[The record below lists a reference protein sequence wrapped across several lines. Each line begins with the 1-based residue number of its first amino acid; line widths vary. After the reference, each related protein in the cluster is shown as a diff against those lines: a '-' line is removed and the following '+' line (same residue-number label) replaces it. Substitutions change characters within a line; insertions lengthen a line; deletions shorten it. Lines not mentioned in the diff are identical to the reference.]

1 MESLYEIASD
11 EHVGPAC
18 GWEPHRDIEES
29 QHILRNILV
38 NEHTFA
44 IILKEHNKVIGNIGF
59 ITMPGS
65 KYCENELQHEIGFLL
80 GYSYWGNGY
89 MPDACKCLMM
99 YGFEQLKLEKII
111 CTHVIENY
119 NSESV
124 QKKCNFKYAYTDR
137 FFHKGRN
144 REVTMIVNFK
154 VTCFYMHIGL
164 TRILREFKNL
174 YNGQCANIICGLLF
188 CFSNFSINKLLQF
201 F

>member
-1 MESLYEIASD
+1 MGIKVLETERLILRNWVESDVKSLCEIASD

-18 GWEPHRDIEES
+18 GWEPHKDIEES
-29 QHILRNILV
+29 QHILRNILM
-38 NEHTFA
+38 NDYTFA
-44 IILKEHNKVIGNIGF
+44 IILKEHNQVIGNIGF

-80 GYSYWGNGY
+80 GYSYSGNGY
-89 MPDACKCLMM
+89 MPEACKCLMM

-111 CTHVIENY
+111 CTHVIENN

-144 REVTMIVNFK
+144 REVTMIVNQISSE
-154 VTCFYMHIGL
+154 Y
-164 TRILREFKNL
+164 
-174 YNGQCANIICGLLF
+174 YYLLD
-188 CFSNFSINKLLQF
+188 NK
-201 F
+201 